1 MVAVDKKGKE
11 TRITADAFIIAPG
24 GRPRY
29 PEIPGAKE
37 HCLTS
42 DDIFSHKTPPGKTL
56 VVGASYVALEC
67 AGFVHGVGFDTTVM
81 MRSIPLRGFDQQCAG
96 MIVDYMEGVSRDK
109 EGVATPVSPD
119 EGRHTTAFLKGFVV
133 DSIEPAEGGPS
144 TNTTQHPLLPRPEGG
159 PSTNTRQHPLLHP
172 SLPVPSSF
180 AVSQHLLRAVAPPV
194 FGALKGGRRHSKH
207 GADTTSLGTRFHAA
221 FPLCYRPEEGD
232 VEADA
237 RRRRG
242 RLRCLRYGALL
253 GCH

>member
-81 MRSIPLRGFDQQCAG
+81 MRSIPLRGFDQQMAG
-96 MIVDYMEGVSRDK
+96 QVRSYSYCYYCMLLV
-109 EGVATPVSPD
+109 
-119 EGRHTTAFLKGFVV
+119 
-133 DSIEPAEGGPS
+133 
-144 TNTTQHPLLPRPEGG
+144 LLPS
-159 PSTNTRQHPLLHP
+159 STTTLRTTHYALRTTHYALFSTGQVRSHMDCRSSYPNLRLTRTL
-172 SLPVPSSF
+172 
-180 AVSQHLLRAVAPPV
+180 
-194 FGALKGGRRHSKH
+194 
-207 GADTTSLGTRFHAA
+207 TRTVT
-221 FPLCYRPEEGD
+221 LTRT
-232 VEADA
+232 
-237 RRRRG
+237 RTRTR
-242 RLRCLRYGALL
+242 
-253 GCH
+253 